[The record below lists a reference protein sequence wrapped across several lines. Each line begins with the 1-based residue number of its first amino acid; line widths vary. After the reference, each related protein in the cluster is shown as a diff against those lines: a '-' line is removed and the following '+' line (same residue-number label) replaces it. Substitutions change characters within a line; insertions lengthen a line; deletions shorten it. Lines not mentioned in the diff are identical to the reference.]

1 MEYKRITLDYKSLD
15 PYIDDRT
22 LDLHYNAHYR
32 NYTDKLNKYL
42 NDINYDYKDS
52 PIYLAKHI
60 DILPME
66 NRDEILFNLGGYL
79 NHSLYFYNLTNK
91 KKDIPIELLNLINK
105 YFTSYD
111 NFKKEFIDMAL
122 QVKGSGY
129 TFLVIDKNNNLRI
142 INTSNQDTPYYYGF
156 TPIMTI
162 DVWEHS
168 YYLKYNNKRKDY
180 LEDIFNIIDYDKVYN
195 LYLSNTSPSL

>member
-42 NDINYDYKDS
+42 NNINYDYKDS

-105 YFTSYD
+105 YFGSFSL
-111 NFKKEFIDMAL
+111 FKEEFIDMAME
-122 QVKGSGY
+122 VKGSGY
-129 TFLVIDKNNNLRI
+129 TFLVMDKNNKLRI
-142 INTSNQDTPYYYGF
+142 INTSNHDTPYYYGF

-162 DVWEHS
+162 DVWEHA
-168 YYLKYNNKRKDY
+168 YYLKYTYLRKKY
-180 LEDIFNIIDYDKVYN
+180 LENIFDIIDFDKVYK
-195 LYLSNTSPSL
+195 LYLDNIV

>member
-1 MEYKRITLDYKSLD
+1 MEYKKITLDYKSLD

-105 YFTSYD
+105 YFGSFSL
-111 NFKKEFIDMAL
+111 FKEEFIDKAME
-122 QVKGSGY
+122 VKGSGY
-129 TFLVIDKNNNLRI
+129 TFLVMDKNNKLRI

-162 DVWEHS
+162 DVWEHA
-168 YYLKYNNKRKDY
+168 YYLKYTYLRKKY
-180 LEDIFNIIDYDKVYN
+180 LENIFDIIDFDKVYK
-195 LYLSNTSPSL
+195 LYLDNIV

>member
-105 YFTSYD
+105 YFGSFSL
-111 NFKKEFIDMAL
+111 FKEEFIDMAME
-122 QVKGSGY
+122 VKGSGY
-129 TFLVIDKNNNLRI
+129 TFLVMDKNNKLRI
-142 INTSNQDTPYYYGF
+142 INTSNQILLI
-156 TPIMTI
+156 IM
-162 DVWEHS
+162 V
-168 YYLKYNNKRKDY
+168 L
-180 LEDIFNIIDYDKVYN
+180 L
-195 LYLSNTSPSL
+195 LL

>member
-42 NDINYDYKDS
+42 NYINYDYKDS

-105 YFTSYD
+105 YFGSFSL
-111 NFKKEFIDMAL
+111 FKEEFIDMAME
-122 QVKGSGY
+122 VKGSGY
-129 TFLVIDKNNNLRI
+129 TFLVMDKNNKLRI

-162 DVWEHS
+162 DVWEHA
-168 YYLKYNNKRKDY
+168 YYLKYTYLRKKY
-180 LEDIFNIIDYDKVYN
+180 LENIFDIIDFDKVYK
-195 LYLSNTSPSL
+195 LYLDNIV

>member
-1 MEYKRITLDYKSLD
+1 MEYKKITLDYKSLD

-105 YFTSYD
+105 YFGSFSL
-111 NFKKEFIDMAL
+111 FKEEFIDMAME
-122 QVKGSGY
+122 VKGSGY
-129 TFLVIDKNNNLRI
+129 TFLVMDKNNKLRI

-162 DVWEHS
+162 DVWEHA
-168 YYLKYNNKRKDY
+168 YYLKYTYLRKKY
-180 LEDIFNIIDYDKVYN
+180 LENIFDIIDFNKVYK
-195 LYLSNTSPSL
+195 LYLDNIV

>member
-60 DILPME
+60 NILPME

-105 YFTSYD
+105 YFGSFSL
-111 NFKKEFIDMAL
+111 FKEEFIDMAME
-122 QVKGSGY
+122 VKGSGY
-129 TFLVIDKNNNLRI
+129 TFLVMDKNNKLRI

-162 DVWEHS
+162 DVWEHA
-168 YYLKYNNKRKDY
+168 YYLEYQNERNRYVEKILKIINFSYANK
-180 LEDIFNIIDYDKVYN
+180 LFAN
-195 LYLSNTSPSL
+195 

>member
-1 MEYKRITLDYKSLD
+1 MDYKRITLDYKSLE

-22 LDLHYNAHYR
+22 LDLHYNIHYR

-42 NDINYDYKDS
+42 KDINYNYKYS
-52 PIYLAKHI
+52 AEYLAKNI

-79 NHSLYFYNLTNK
+79 NHSLYFYNLTDK
-91 KKDIPIELLNLINK
+91 KKEIPKELLDEINK
-105 YFTSYD
+105 YFGSFSL
-111 NFKKEFIDMAL
+111 FKEEFIDMAL
-122 QVKGSGY
+122 EVKGSGY
-129 TFLVIDKNNNLRI
+129 TFLVLDKNNKLRI

-168 YYLKYNNKRKDY
+168 YYLKYTYDRKKY
-180 LEDIFNIIDYDKVYN
+180 LDSIFNVIDFDKVYK
-195 LYLSNTSPSL
+195 LYLNSIK

>member
-105 YFTSYD
+105 YFGSFSL
-111 NFKKEFIDMAL
+111 FKEEFIVMAME
-122 QVKGSGY
+122 VKGSGY
-129 TFLVIDKNNNLRI
+129 TFLVMDKNNKLRI

-162 DVWEHS
+162 DVWEHA
-168 YYLKYNNKRKDY
+168 YYLKYTYLRKKY
-180 LEDIFNIIDYDKVYN
+180 LENIFDIIDFDKVYK
-195 LYLSNTSPSL
+195 LYLDNIV

>member
-42 NDINYDYKDS
+42 NNINYDYKDS

-105 YFTSYD
+105 YFGSFSL
-111 NFKKEFIDMAL
+111 FKEEFIDMAME
-122 QVKGSGY
+122 VKGSGY
-129 TFLVIDKNNNLRI
+129 TFLVMDKNNKLRI
-142 INTSNQDTPYYYGF
+142 INTSNQDTPYYYDF

-162 DVWEHS
+162 DVWEHA
-168 YYLKYNNKRKDY
+168 YYLKYTYLRKKY
-180 LEDIFNIIDYDKVYN
+180 LENIFDIIDFDKVYK
-195 LYLSNTSPSL
+195 LYLDNIV

>member
-1 MEYKRITLDYKSLD
+1 MEYKKITLDYKSLD

-52 PIYLAKHI
+52 PVYLAKHI

-105 YFTSYD
+105 YFGSFSL
-111 NFKKEFIDMAL
+111 FKEEFIDMAME
-122 QVKGSGY
+122 VKGSGY
-129 TFLVIDKNNNLRI
+129 TFLVMDKNNKLRI

-162 DVWEHS
+162 DVWEHA
-168 YYLKYNNKRKDY
+168 YYLKYTYLRKKY
-180 LEDIFNIIDYDKVYN
+180 LENIFDIIDFDKVYK
-195 LYLSNTSPSL
+195 LYLDNIV

>member
-1 MEYKRITLDYKSLD
+1 MEYKRITLDYKNLE

-22 LDLHYNAHYR
+22 LDLHYNIHYR

-42 NDINYDYKDS
+42 KDINYNYKYS
-52 PIYLAKHI
+52 AEYLAKNI

-79 NHSLYFYNLTNK
+79 NHSLYFYNLTDK
-91 KKDIPIELLNLINK
+91 KKEIPKELLDEINK
-105 YFTSYD
+105 YFGSFSL
-111 NFKKEFIDMAL
+111 FKEEFIDMAL
-122 QVKGSGY
+122 EVKGSGY
-129 TFLVIDKNNNLRI
+129 TFLVLDKNNKLRI

-168 YYLKYNNKRKDY
+168 YYLKYTYDRKKY
-180 LEDIFNIIDYDKVYN
+180 LDSIFNVIDFDKVYK
-195 LYLSNTSPSL
+195 LYLNSIK

>member
-105 YFTSYD
+105 YFGSFSL
-111 NFKKEFIDMAL
+111 FKEEFIDMAME
-122 QVKGSGY
+122 VKGSGY
-129 TFLVIDKNNNLRI
+129 TFLVMDKNNKLRI
-142 INTSNQDTPYYYGF
+142 NNTSNQDTPYYYGF

-162 DVWEHS
+162 DVWEHA
-168 YYLKYNNKRKDY
+168 YYLKYTYLRKKY
-180 LEDIFNIIDYDKVYN
+180 LENVFDIIDFDKVYK
-195 LYLSNTSPSL
+195 LYLDNIV

>member
-105 YFTSYD
+105 YFGSFSL
-111 NFKKEFIDMAL
+111 FKEEFIDMAME
-122 QVKGSGY
+122 VKGSGY
-129 TFLVIDKNNNLRI
+129 TFLVMDKNNKLRI
-142 INTSNQDTPYYYGF
+142 ITTSNQDTLYYYGF

-162 DVWEHS
+162 DVWEHA
-168 YYLKYNNKRKDY
+168 YYLKYTYLRKKY
-180 LEDIFNIIDYDKVYN
+180 LENIFDIIDFDKVYK
-195 LYLSNTSPSL
+195 LYLDNIV

>member
-1 MEYKRITLDYKSLD
+1 MEYKRITLDYKSLE

-52 PIYLAKHI
+52 PEYLAKHI

-91 KKDIPIELLNLINK
+91 KKDIPIEFLNLINK
-105 YFTSYD
+105 YFGS
-111 NFKKEFIDMAL
+111 FSLFREEFIDMAME
-122 QVKGSGY
+122 VKGSGY
-129 TFLVIDKNNNLRI
+129 TFLVMDKNNKLRI

-162 DVWEHS
+162 DVCEHA
-168 YYLKYNNKRKDY
+168 YYLNYTYLRKKY
-180 LEDIFNIIDYDKVYN
+180 LENIFDIIDFDKVYK
-195 LYLSNTSPSL
+195 LYLDNIV

>member
-1 MEYKRITLDYKSLD
+1 MEYKRITLDYKSLE

-22 LDLHYNAHYR
+22 LDLHYNIHYR

-42 NDINYDYKDS
+42 KDINYNYKYS
-52 PIYLAKHI
+52 AEYLAKNI

-79 NHSLYFYNLTNK
+79 NHSLYFYNLTDK
-91 KKDIPIELLNLINK
+91 KKEIPKELLDEINK
-105 YFTSYD
+105 YFGSFSL
-111 NFKKEFIDMAL
+111 FKEEFIDMAL
-122 QVKGSGY
+122 EVKGSGY
-129 TFLVIDKNNNLRI
+129 TFLVLDKNNKLRI

-168 YYLKYNNKRKDY
+168 YYLKYTYDRKKY
-180 LEDIFNIIDYDKVYN
+180 LDNIFNVIDFDKVYK
-195 LYLSNTSPSL
+195 LYLNSIK